1 MGELIVTQQASTAE
15 LFERH
20 YASLVRLAVHLV
32 DDRDSAEDVVQD
44 VFAALDPSRPLSDA
58 KRYLTTAVVNR
69 SRSALRRR
77 RVARLFAGRAT
88 REEFAEPASESAVRS
103 AERDRML
110 AAIDALPRRQREAVV
125 LRYYEDLPVAEIAL
139 VLDSSSGAVSSALT
153 RALDA
158 LKPILGGHDA

>member
-1 MGELIVTQQASTAE
+1 MTPQASVAE

-20 YASLVRLAVHLV
+20 YTALVRLAVHLV
-32 DDRDSAEDVVQD
+32 DDPASAEDVVQD
-44 VFAALDPSRPLSDA
+44 VFAALDASRPMQDP

-69 SRSALRRR
+69 CRSTLRRR
-77 RVARLFAGRAT
+77 KVARLFAGRPT
-88 REEFAEPASESAVRS
+88 REEFVEPASEAAVRS
-103 AERDRML
+103 VERARML

-139 VLDSSSGAVSSALT
+139 VLDTSPGSVSSALT

-158 LKPILGGHDA
+158 LKPMLGGRDA